1 MAVCEKN
8 PGVVERNLRNA
19 TLLIPVMR
27 DFDELNCLYSLNET
41 ARLIWREA
49 GSGRSVAD
57 ISSQIAETY
66 DVAPDTAQADTEAV
80 IQELLNLKLLVMAE
94 GLAPQ

>member
-1 MAVCEKN
+1 MTVCEKN

-49 GSGRSVAD
+49 GAGRPVAD
-57 ISSQIAETY
+57 ISSQLAEAFE
-66 DVAPDTAQADTEAV
+66 VAPETALADTETV
-80 IQELLNLKLLVMAE
+80 IQELLNLKLLVIAE
-94 GLAPQ
+94 GTAAQ